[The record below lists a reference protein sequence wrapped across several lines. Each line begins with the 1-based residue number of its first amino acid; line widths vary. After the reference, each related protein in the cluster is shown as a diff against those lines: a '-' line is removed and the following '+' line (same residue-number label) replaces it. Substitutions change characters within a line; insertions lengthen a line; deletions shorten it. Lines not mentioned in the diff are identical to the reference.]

1 MLAKVKSF
9 DAQNGHL
16 PLKIGGALLGS
27 AIVTG
32 IVFAVVSAL
41 EDDEEFEPEFDEGED
56 APTDEID

>member
-27 AIVTG
+27 AIVTAL
-32 IVFAVVSAL
+32 VFVIASML
-41 EDDEEFEPEFDEGED
+41 EADEEFEVEFDE
-56 APTDEID
+56 APADEIE

>member
-1 MLAKVKSF
+1 MLQKVKNF

-27 AIVTG
+27 AIVTA
-32 IVFAVVSAL
+32 IVFAVASAL
-41 EDDEEFEPEFDEGED
+41 ESDEEFEAEFDE

>member
-27 AIVTG
+27 AIVTA
-32 IVFAVVSAL
+32 IVFVVISAL
-41 EDDEEFEPEFDEGED
+41 ADDEEFAVSEFDETP
-56 APTDEID
+56 PTDEID